1 MVDDHNVPKLE
12 ELVTW
17 AKEAK
22 EFTEAVRSR
31 NAQYRSH
38 RHEIWPALKI

>member
-12 ELVTW
+12 ELVVW

-22 EFTEAVRSR
+22 EFTQKDKNRDL
-31 NAQYRSH
+31 
-38 RHEIWPALKI
+38 IKLKKVFC